1 MRNGESQNQCPH
13 CKQEI
18 ATDKAQSALKISRE
32 LNPAQ
37 VQLLEYAHYLDV
49 PDLVTS
55 LKLLHDITIYHSHE
69 PLDEAEKD
77 ALFTVKGLWEC
88 IEKITE

>member
-1 MRNGESQNQCPH
+1 MSTQDGQKNCPH
-13 CKQEI
+13 CQ
-18 ATDKAQSALKISRE
+18 AGSADAAPSAPQISQ
-32 LNPAQ
+32 LLTPAQ
-37 VQLLEYAHYLDV
+37 VQLLEYAHYLDA
-49 PDLVTS
+49 PDLVNS

-88 IEKITE
+88 IERITE

>member
-13 CKQEI
+13 CKQDI
-18 ATDKAQSALKISRE
+18 AKDKAQSAPKISQW
-32 LNPAQ
+32 LTPAQ
-37 VQLLEYAHYLDV
+37 VQLLEYADHLDG
-49 PDLVTS
+49 PDLVKS

-77 ALFTVKGLWEC
+77 ALFTVKGFWEC